1 MNYMVLKDGIVSALI
16 TGSVLVL
23 AQKISE
29 WGTFGVDG
37 GGVKFHYFI

>member
-1 MNYMVLKDGIVSALI
+1 MNYMVLQDGIVSALI

-29 WGTFGVDG
+29 WSTFGVDG